1 MFIPNMK
8 TLAHV
13 ISFRCLQDIASDIY
27 NINNLYSLILSMV
40 LGICLILLYGAV
52 YYSVRVH
59 REIDQSF
66 GDKETNN
73 NSSQAKNRG
82 IR

>member
-1 MFIPNMK
+1 MFIPNIE

-13 ISFRCLQDIASDIY
+13 ISFRCLQDIASDIS
-27 NINNLYSLILSMV
+27 NINNLYSLILSIV

-52 YYSVRVH
+52 YYSVRVNPG
-59 REIDQSF
+59 IDQSF
-66 GDKETNN
+66 VDKETNN
-73 NSSQAKNRG
+73 NSNPAKNEG